1 MPVLVYTSSL
11 LTVRVVVA
19 VFSHL
24 RHTCLLSAFQVLGYL
39 MESCFANQIPL
50 ELEVVLPPL
59 APSTGITGVCDH
71 TFFSML
77 SFLKVATEV
86 IDGYDTTFNIIY
98 SVHFYVLVGIS
109 R

>member
-1 MPVLVYTSSL
+1 M
-11 LTVRVVVA
+11 
-19 VFSHL
+19 
-24 RHTCLLSAFQVLGYL
+24 
-39 MESCFANQIPL
+39 
-50 ELEVVLPPL
+50 
-59 APSTGITGVCDH
+59 ITP
-71 TFFSML
+71 FFSML